1 MIHPSYVE
9 MIDKINADNVD
20 REEAPLIT
28 SRYSIVLATAKRARQ
43 LVNGVEPFAEPLD
56 KNGKPRKPLSV
67 AVDEFYEDK
76 VHIVNRSNSEEEAE
90 ETEAAEE
97 TAEETE
103 APEEAADEPASDEA
117 AAETEE

>member
-28 SRYSIVLATAKRARQ
+28 SRYSVVLATAKRARQ
-43 LVNGVEPFAEPLD
+43 LVSGVEPFVDPYD
-56 KNGKPRKPLSV
+56 KYGNPRKPLSV

-76 VHIVNRSNSEEEAE
+76 VHIVNQYTEPEDETAPEAE
-90 ETEAAEE
+90 AD
-97 TAEETE
+97 
-103 APEEAADEPASDEA
+103 AADLDGDVEEVAAATAD

>member
-43 LVNGVEPFAEPLD
+43 LVSGVEPYVDPYD
-56 KNGKPRKPLSV
+56 KYGNPRKPLSV

-76 VHIVNRSNSEEEAE
+76 VHIVNQHTAAKEEAIAEDAAGTDADSDVETAENMAEAE
-90 ETEAAEE
+90 E
-97 TAEETE
+97 
-103 APEEAADEPASDEA
+103 

>member
-28 SRYSIVLATAKRARQ
+28 SRYSVVLATAKRARQ
-43 LVNGVEPFAEPLD
+43 LISGVEPFVDPLD
-56 KNGKPRKPLSV
+56 KYGNPRKPLSV

-76 VHIVNRSNSEEEAE
+76 VHIVNGRTAAE
-90 ETEAAEE
+90 ETEIEEPAEEAAE
-97 TAEETE
+97 
-103 APEEAADEPASDEA
+103 PEEASGEP
-117 AAETEE
+117 EE